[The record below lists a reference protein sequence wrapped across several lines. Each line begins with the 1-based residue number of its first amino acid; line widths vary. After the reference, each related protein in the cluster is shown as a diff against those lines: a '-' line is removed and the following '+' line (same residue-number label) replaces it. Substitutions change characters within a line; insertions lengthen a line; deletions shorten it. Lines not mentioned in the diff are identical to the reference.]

1 VVVDCACAGRVET
14 RRAWT
19 AKTGDASK
27 CYIDV
32 VLGDGSWLDRRY

>member
-1 VVVDCACAGRVET
+1 MVVDCTCAGRVEIGC
-14 RRAWT
+14 AWS

-32 VLGDGSWLDRRY
+32 VLGDGSWLGRRY